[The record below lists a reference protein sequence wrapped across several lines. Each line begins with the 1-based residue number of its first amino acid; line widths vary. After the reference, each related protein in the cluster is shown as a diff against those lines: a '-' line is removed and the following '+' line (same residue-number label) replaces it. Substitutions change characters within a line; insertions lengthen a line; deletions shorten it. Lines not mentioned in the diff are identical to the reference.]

1 MKRMRQFL
9 TTLLVVWTAACIA
22 TYIYSQ
28 QQNIPSWVALAVL
41 PAFLVELAFYLVIG
55 FASVRKAFDRLGSKP
70 FRAALLAA
78 SAVIPYLIE
87 STLTG
92 TFQMSSFLLLL
103 AMASAASFWYVWIPR
118 SMAADLLFLALLGA
132 VYLSKG
138 FDQIYGKPA
147 PHAALAILGRLMWI
161 RVAIMATLSLRSIE
175 EDVRFGFI
183 PNSREWGVGALQYL
197 YFLPVGVALGYVVHF
212 ASFHL
217 PELEWWKI
225 VLLAIGTF
233 LAFLWVVGL
242 AEEFFFRGF
251 LQRLLARGFHSEV
264 TGLIV
269 ASILFGLAHLPF
281 RQFPNWRFA
290 IVAGAAGIFYGLA
303 FLKAQSV
310 RASMVTHALLVTT
323 WRVFFAG

>member
-1 MKRMRQFL
+1 MRQFL

-22 TYIYSQ
+22 TYVYSQ
-28 QQNIPSWVALAVL
+28 QQNIPSWIALAVL

-55 FASVRKAFDRLGSKP
+55 FAAVRKVFDDLGAKP

-78 SAVIPYLIE
+78 SAVIPYVLE

-92 TFQMSSFLLLL
+92 TFQISSFLLLL
-103 AMASAASFWYVWIPR
+103 AMAAAASFWYVWIPR
-118 SMAADLLFLALLGA
+118 SMPADLLFLALLGA

-138 FDQIYGKPA
+138 FDLIYGKPA
-147 PHAALAILGRLMWI
+147 EHVALGILGKLMWI
-161 RVAIMATLSLRSIE
+161 RVAIMAILSLRSV
-175 EDVRFGFI
+175 DDDTRFSFI
-183 PNSREWGVGALQYL
+183 PTSREWGVGALHYL
-197 YFLPVGVALGYVVHF
+197 YFLPVGVVLGYALRF

-217 PELEWWKI
+217 PGFEWWKI

-233 LAFLWVVGL
+233 LGFLWVVGL
-242 AEEFFFRGF
+242 SEEFFFRGF

-264 TGLIV
+264 LGLIV
-269 ASILFGLAHLPF
+269 ASVIFGLAHLPF

-303 FLKAQSV
+303 FLKAQSI